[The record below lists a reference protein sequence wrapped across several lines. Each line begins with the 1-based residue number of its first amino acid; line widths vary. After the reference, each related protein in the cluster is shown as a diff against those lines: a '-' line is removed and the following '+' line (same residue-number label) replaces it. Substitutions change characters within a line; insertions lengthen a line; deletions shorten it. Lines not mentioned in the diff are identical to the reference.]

1 MAQPI
6 SNHQVLDGLMNHI
19 KWCTSPQVNCLF
31 WTTYLFWN
39 WFWLNARFWTFVIH
53 PKQLPRLFI
62 YLFIFWVH
70 FYVSEREKRL
80 ISCLFEMTSISSL
93 FIRDVTRPRWPKR
106 KTMWAARLVEDD
118 HSNHSVFFP
127 AVNPPTSHFDNYYQ
141 GDNTVRPTTLR
152 GTLLCSSGKIL
163 PFRLNY
169 SGNI

>member
-1 MAQPI
+1 MHFSSGELPVL
-6 SNHQVLDGLMNHI
+6 NHLFILELILVKCSFLDVFN
-19 KWCTSPQVNCLF
+19 TSQTAATL
-31 WTTYLFWN
+31 
-39 WFWLNARFWTFVIH
+39 
-53 PKQLPRLFI
+53 I

-106 KTMWAARLVEDD
+106 KTMWAARLVDDD
-118 HSNHSVFFP
+118 HSNHSFFFP
-127 AVNPPTSHFDNYYQ
+127 AVNPPTSHFDNFYQ
-141 GDNTVRPTTLR
+141 GDNTVRPATLR

-163 PFRLNY
+163 PFRFNY